1 MIHIIE
7 NSKYTY
13 IFCAKYKISYRTK
26 KYNTFNT
33 MLHKALNAVT
43 NINN

>member
-1 MIHIIE
+1 MIYIIE
-7 NSKYTY
+7 ISKYTY
-13 IFCAKYKISYRTK
+13 IFCAKYKISYHIK

-43 NINN
+43 NVNN